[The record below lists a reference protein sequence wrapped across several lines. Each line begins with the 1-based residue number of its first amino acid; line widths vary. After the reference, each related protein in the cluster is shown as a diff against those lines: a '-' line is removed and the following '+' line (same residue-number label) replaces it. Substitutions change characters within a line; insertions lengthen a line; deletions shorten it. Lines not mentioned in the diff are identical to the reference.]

1 MKNRKERVLG
11 EKRASERQT
20 GNDKSSAQFTGEK
33 IQSNGKMRSSLVFE
47 ALPCQPHL
55 GFSQETSSFPK
66 IFIASISDSS
76 GLEHFLCR
84 LMLYPSFG
92 QAKTIL

>member
-1 MKNRKERVLG
+1 VRSLPPNNIDPRPLLD
-11 EKRASERQT
+11 SI
-20 GNDKSSAQFTGEK
+20 SSRAQFGAGEK
-33 IQSNGKMRSSLVFE
+33 IQSNGKMRSNLVFE
-47 ALPCQPHL
+47 AFPCHPHR

-66 IFIASISDSS
+66 IFIASISDSA

-84 LMLYPSFG
+84 LILCPSFG